1 MRRIYIVLTVFYLM
15 SNSIVFGDDNP
26 FFKKFDT
33 PFQVPPFDQIRSEH
47 YLPAFKEGME
57 LQNREIDDII
67 NYSEV
72 PDFENTIGAIAN
84 SGSFLKNVSA
94 VFYSQISANTN
105 DDLQKIDQEISPIL
119 SAHYDGITLNRG
131 LFDRIESVYNKKDQL
146 KLTDEQE
153 FLLENYYQ
161 DFIRNGANLNP
172 DKQDELKKINQQLS
186 VFNVQFSQNLLAE
199 TNDFKMI
206 IEDKE
211 DLAGLPESVIQAA
224 AETAKENS
232 LDGKWLFTVQKP
244 SMIPFLQF
252 SKKKDLREKLY
263 KGYINRGNND
273 NEHDNKKRLSDIIKL
288 RVKKAKL
295 LGFNNFAELQLD
307 DKMAK
312 TPAEVYKL
320 LNRLWDASLP
330 VAKKE
335 AAELQTLI
343 DAEGG
348 NFKLASWDWWYYAE
362 KLRKQKYNLDDNELR
377 PYFELNN
384 VREGAFSVA
393 HKLYGITFTP
403 IENIPV
409 PHSDAQAFEVKEVDG
424 THVGILYMDFY
435 PRASKAGGAWCGTYR
450 SEYRKDGER
459 IAPVVTVVCNFTQP
473 AGDKPSLLS
482 MDEVETLFH
491 EFGHALDELFADCT
505 YQTRFEAT
513 DFVELPSQIMEH
525 WAFEPVVMQDYAKH
539 YQTGETISSEL
550 ISKIENSRYF
560 NQGFITVE
568 YLAASLL
575 DMKYHTLTK
584 PQDLDINKF
593 ESEFYKEI
601 GLIPEIVSRYCG
613 TYFAHITTWG
623 YSAGYYSYIWSGVL
637 DADGFEAFKET
648 NLFDQKTAKAFRENV
663 LEKNGREDPMKLY
676 VQFRGREPKIEP
688 LLKNRGLL

>member
-1 MRRIYIVLTVFYLM
+1 
-15 SNSIVFGDDNP
+15 
-26 FFKKFDT
+26 
-33 PFQVPPFDQIRSEH
+33 
-47 YLPAFKEGME
+47 

-67 NYSEV
+67 NNSEV
-72 PDFENTIGAIAN
+72 PDFENTIGTIAN

-263 KGYINRGNND
+263 KGYINRGNNN
-273 NEHDNKKRLSDIIKL
+273 NEHDNKKLLSDIVKL

-409 PHSDAQAFEVKEVDG
+409 PHSDAQAFEVKEADG
-424 THVGILYMDFY
+424 AHMGILYMDFY

-450 SEYRKDGER
+450 SEYRKDGEH

-473 AGDKPSLLS
+473 AGDTPSLLS

-601 GLIPEIVSRYCG
+601 GLIPEIVSRYRG

-637 DADGFEAFKET
+637 DADGFEAFKEIS
-648 NLFDQKTAKAFRENV
+648 LFDQKTAKAFRENV
-663 LEKNGREDPMKLY
+663 LEKNGREDPLKLY